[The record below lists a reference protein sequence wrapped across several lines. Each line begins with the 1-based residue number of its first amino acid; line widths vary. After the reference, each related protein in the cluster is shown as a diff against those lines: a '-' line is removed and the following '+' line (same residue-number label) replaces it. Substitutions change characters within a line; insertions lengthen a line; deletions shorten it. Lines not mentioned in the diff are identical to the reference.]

1 MTLASLVTPLTR
13 SLTATQTRQ
22 EQPPLIVQLVHRF
35 AVGGLENGLVNLINA
50 TASERYRHAIV
61 SLTDSTDFCGRIRRS
76 DVPVVSLHKRE
87 GKDLRSHFRLRRVL
101 RELRPAIVHSR
112 NLPALEYLIVAALAG
127 VPGRIHGEHGRDVYD
142 IDGSSRKY
150 NLLRKTVNPFVFCY
164 TAVSNDLAQWLVQ
177 TVGVATSRVR
187 QIYNGVD
194 VHRFY
199 PRNGAQRSFGPEGFV
214 NEKTIVVGTVGRM
227 QTVKDQLTLVRA
239 FIHVVTRDREARER
253 LRLAMIGDG
262 PLREASY
269 QLLVDAGIIDLAWLP
284 GERNDIPELLRA
296 FDLFVL
302 PSIAEGVSNTIL
314 EAMASGLAVIATRVG
329 GNPELVEQ
337 RRTGILVP
345 ASDPIAMAD
354 AIYSYLR
361 DPRQL
366 MEHGQAGRLRVE
378 THFSI
383 DAMVSG
389 YLRVYDAV
397 LSDHRVAE
405 R

>member
-1 MTLASLVTPLTR
+1 
-13 SLTATQTRQ
+13 
-22 EQPPLIVQLVHRF
+22 
-35 AVGGLENGLVNLINA
+35 VNLINA
-50 TASERYRHAIV
+50 SAAERYRHAIV
-61 SLTDSTDFCGRIRRS
+61 SLTDCTDFRGRIRRS
-76 DVPVVSLHKRE
+76 DVPIVSLHKRD
-87 GKDLRSHFRLRRVL
+87 GKDIRSHFRLHRVL

-164 TAVSNDLAQWLVQ
+164 TAVSSDLAEWLVE
-177 TVGVATSRVR
+177 TVGIAAGRVSH
-187 QIYNGVD
+187 IYNGVD

-199 PRNGAQRSFGPEGFV
+199 PRNGSQRSFGPEGFV
-214 NEKTIVVGTVGRM
+214 NEGTIVVGTVGRL

-239 FIHVVTRDREARER
+239 FIYLVTRDREARER

-269 QLLVDAGIIDLAWLP
+269 QLLHDAGLIELAWLP
-284 GERNDIPELLRA
+284 GERNDIPELLHG
-296 FDLFVL
+296 FDLFTL

-314 EAMASGLAVIATRVG
+314 EAMASGLPVIATRVG
-329 GNPELVEQ
+329 GNPELVEH

-354 AIYSYLR
+354 AINSYAR
-361 DPRQL
+361 DPKQRQ
-366 MEHGQAGRLRVE
+366 EHGLAGRLRVE
-378 THFSI
+378 KHFSI

-389 YLRVYDAV
+389 YLRVYDSV
-397 LSDHRVAE
+397 LNGPRSAQPDL
-405 R
+405 